1 MSAMERGTI
10 NIRRMARSDIDTV
23 LTLIKETSG
32 GQNFIS
38 HKDVVATYIGEAL
51 DLSFVAEAND
61 RVVGFVL
68 ARLAYLY
75 IPLTEVCII
84 HAIAVAP
91 DYQRSRIGNRLI
103 SGLLSYCQVKDITT
117 IRVLVNAYDT
127 ELRRFVDRLGFR
139 QSTILNYDK
148 TFEN

>member
-1 MSAMERGTI
+1 MSAMESGTI

-23 LTLIKETSG
+23 LTLNKETSG

-38 HKDVVATYIGEAL
+38 HKDVVAAYIGEAL

-68 ARLAYLY
+68 AQLAYLY
-75 IPLTEVCII
+75 IPITEVCII
-84 HAIAVAP
+84 HAIAIAP

-103 SGLLSYCQVKDITT
+103 SKLLSYCQVKDITT
-117 IRVLVNAYDT
+117 IRALVDAYNP
-127 ELRRFVDRLGFR
+127 ELRRFVERLGFR